1 MKYEDPTLTEEKKAQ
16 VMTWFENI
24 CNPEFSLIDGLIQMF
39 IDQVEDP
46 SITLK
51 ILKVL
56 RKLNEHLPETVGD
69 QFFSNLKFPEAV
81 VKYLEL
87 TPLEQIVGD
96 AFILFINKSSIVDFS
111 KKIYHSYSYKY
122 PAPPGPSA
130 KNVY

>member
-1 MKYEDPTLTEEKKAQ
+1 
-16 VMTWFENI
+16 MTWFENI

-96 AFILFINKSSIVDFS
+96 AFILFINIYDDNTTPELISESFIDKITTSMNYIHDENTLHSLVSILACLMPYF
-111 KKIYHSYSYKY
+111 
-122 PAPPGPSA
+122 
-130 KNVY
+130 